1 MRLRCT
7 ALAAVACALAAAATS
22 GAATRLQ
29 LTPAGNADF
38 PDRSFVLT
46 TPKPVSLDDEKVVIR
61 ENGRRVGEL
70 AVIPAGGAATRTFGT
85 VLVIDATLT
94 MRGRPIRDAVSAAR
108 AFARR
113 RNPQQQLAIVT
124 FNRETKVL
132 LPFTTSQADI
142 DEALDSTPP
151 VACCTPLYDA
161 VDEAV
166 SLVSQAEH
174 LGRFRHRALGRRQ
187 HREPRHTGTG
197 GHTGA
202 QGSVYGS
209 SRSACARPRFALA
222 CSSSLPGTPEPT
234 PRPPLLPISNGSSTS
249 LAPSWRGS
257 TFFATGLPRGLSE
270 NVVVEVK
277 LAGVPGAARTTYR
290 TPAIPVTPSAAV
302 PSLGLRSVSRVA
314 SVRPRARDLRGPR
327 GRPDAARHP
336 STTETPRCAAGSDSS
351 SSLRRRRAHRVAA
364 TSPAQG
370 GFVSRQFVSLDRT
383 LGRLSWW
390 ERLKEDIEVGEYP
403 IQPLPLVLGTIALT
417 ILTAF
422 VLGTAFLPLYALF
435 ALAVPFIVRGSV
447 KKRLNQRRQKFA
459 EQLPDNL
466 LVMAASLRAGH
477 SFVGALNAVVEEAD
491 EPARS
496 ELRRAVADEQLGV
509 PIESALVRVAERM
522 KNGDL
527 EQVALVASLQRET
540 GGNTAAVLDTVVDTV
555 RERFELRRL
564 VKTLTAQ
571 GRLTRWI
578 LIGLPIAV
586 GVIASL
592 LNPYYMKPL
601 FTTAAGQVMLAAV
614 IAMMIVGS
622 FMIKKI
628 LEIEL

>member
-7 ALAAVACALAAAATS
+7 VPVAVACALAAAVTS

-38 PDRSFVLT
+38 PDRAFVLT
-46 TPKPVSLDDEKVVIR
+46 TPKPVALDDEKVVIR
-61 ENGRRVGEL
+61 ENGGRVGEL
-70 AVIPAGGAATRTFGT
+70 AVIPAGEAASRTFAT
-85 VLVIDATLT
+85 MLVLDASNS
-94 MRGRPIRDAVSAAR
+94 MKGEAIAKAVVAAR
-108 AFARR
+108 AFAARR
-113 RNPQQQLAIVT
+113 PASQGLGLVT
-124 FNRETKVL
+124 FNRRVNVVLEPTTDPDLIRQALASRPRLEEETH
-132 LPFTTSQADI
+132 
-142 DEALDSTPP
+142 
-151 VACCTPLYDA
+151 LYDA
-161 VDEAV
+161 ASAAVDVLQEQGISVASIVLLTDGNDTGSTITPDQVAAKARTAGVRVFAVGLRSPQFRPERLAALANKSGGTYVEAK
-166 SLVSQAEH
+166 SASDL
-174 LGRFRHRALGRRQ
+174 
-187 HREPRHTGTG
+187 
-197 GHTGA
+197 
-202 QGSVYGS
+202 GSVYRTLS
-209 SRSACARPRFALA
+209 KRLANEYLLRYRSPAGPDLD
-222 CSSSLPGTPEPT
+222 
-234 PRPPLLPISNGSSTS
+234 
-249 LAPSWRGS
+249 
-257 TFFATGLPRGLSE
+257 
-270 NVVVEVK
+270 VVVEVK
-277 LAGVPGAARTTYR
+277 VAGVPGLARTTYR
-290 TPAIPVTPSAAV
+290 TPAIPVTPLPPFHRSALDRFLES
-302 PSLGLRSVSRVA
+302 PLSGLALAIFVGIVVA
-314 SVRPRARDLRGPR
+314 LTLRAI
-327 GRPDAARHP
+327 
-336 STTETPRCAAGSDSS
+336 
-351 SSLRRRRAHRVAA
+351 LRRKDPTVRRRVGQFVQPAA
-364 TSPAQG
+364 EEGASGGSTVAGQG

-403 IQPLPLVLGTIALT
+403 IQPVPLVLGTAALS

-422 VLGTAFLPLYALF
+422 VLGTAFLPFYALF
-435 ALAVPFIVRGSV
+435 AVAVPFVVRSSV

-491 EPARS
+491 EPAKS
-496 ELRRAVADEQLGV
+496 ELRRAVADEQIGV
-509 PIESALVRVAERM
+509 PIENALVRVAERM

-564 VKTLTAQ
+564 VNTLTAQ

-578 LIGLPIAV
+578 LVGLPVAV

-601 FTTAAGQVMLAAV
+601 FNTDAGLVMLAVV